1 MKPLVSVFMPTCARY
16 RNGMLKAAVDSV
28 LEQDYEHFEFLV
40 VDDGSVDGTREYL
53 QELSAQ
59 DSRVKHIRF
68 DKNVGLPALTLAKA
82 LLESKGDYLAFNFD
96 DTVLRKDCLSKLVN
110 KMAAEPKLEMAYGQ
124 TIMHMP
130 NGNIVYGKEP
140 DLDELKKFNFIGNA
154 SVMLRRSVITRVG
167 WYDPHILLKRSC
179 DWDLWLRIFKSSSVG
194 FLPEVLSD
202 EYGQS
207 LTDSFRRSYYIFQDL
222 VDRYVETNRDSMLSP
237 EALVSG
243 QYSITNMSIASNA
256 EEKKQLYMA
265 CLEHFVRVLDSDN
278 ITKIATD
285 LLASDYEDVQ
295 LLWQRMNMSNGDVRG
310 SADKAQLLMLG
321 TNYYYSNKLT
331 AAQSLLHE
339 HESELRDVSHEL
351 GELKDKYHALLRSV
365 SWRLTKP
372 LRETMV
378 RLSRR
383 QKESQ
388 HV

>member
-1 MKPLVSVFMPTCARY
+1 MKPLVSVFLPTCARY

-28 LEQDYEHFEFLV
+28 LEQDYAPFEFLI
-40 VDDGSVDGTREYL
+40 VDDGSVDGTNEYL
-53 QELSAQ
+53 QELSAR

-68 DKNVGLPALTLAKA
+68 NKNVGLPALTLAKA

-110 KMAAEPKLEMAYGQ
+110 RMEAEPKLEMAYGQ

-130 NGNIVYGKEP
+130 NGDIVYGKEP

-154 SVMLRRSVITRVG
+154 SVMLRRSVINRVG

-207 LTDSFRRSYYIFQDL
+207 LTDSFRRAYYIFEDL
-222 VDRYVETNRDSMLSP
+222 VDRYMATDRDSMLNP

-243 QYSITNMSIASNA
+243 QYSITNMSIAANS

-265 CLEHFVRVLDSDN
+265 CLEHFVRVLDMDN
-278 ITKIATD
+278 IAKLATD
-285 LLASDYEDVQ
+285 LLASGYQDVQ
-295 LLWQRMNMSNGDVRG
+295 QLWQRMNMANGVA
-310 SADKAQLLMLG
+310 SADKTQLVLLG
-321 TNYYYSNKLT
+321 TTYYYSNKLT
-331 AAQSLLHE
+331 AAQSSLHE
-339 HESELRDVSHEL
+339 HEAELRDASQEL
-351 GELKDKYHALLRSV
+351 GELKDNYHALLRSV

-383 QKESQ
+383 RKESQ